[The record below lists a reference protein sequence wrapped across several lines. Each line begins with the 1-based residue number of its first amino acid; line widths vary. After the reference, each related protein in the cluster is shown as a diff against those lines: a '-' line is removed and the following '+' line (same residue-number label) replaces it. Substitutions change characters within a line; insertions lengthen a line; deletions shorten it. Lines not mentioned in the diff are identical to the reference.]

1 MDGDDMD
8 GIGGVVIGHRNIE
21 RPVRFN
27 HRHHQAFWKWLCC
40 RVLFEDLAFL
50 EYALGL
56 LAVNAP
62 FSKPEEGV
70 VAPFDAARGT
80 WQ

>member
-1 MDGDDMD
+1 
-8 GIGGVVIGHRNIE
+8 
-21 RPVRFN
+21 
-27 HRHHQAFWKWLCC
+27 
-40 RVLFEDLAFL
+40 VLFEDLAFL

-70 VAPFDAARGT
+70 VAPFDRMFTPCGQALPGSK
-80 WQ
+80 